1 MFSSGI
7 PKSKSHFSKLK
18 KAYNETTSKV
28 STVVQQGF
36 RASGHN
42 QTRGIELSCP
52 PVIAHK
58 DAILDISSSEAR
70 TGIFASASMDKTA
83 KIWVIIKLD
92 VQTLNVIYK
101 ERVRTMLYKIY
112 WSSRRSQFHFNSF
125 HKTSCYNRFRKQFE
139 QVLRLE
145 SSPIKIHETIN
156 YRRNET

>member
-1 MFSSGI
+1 MLAFDCMVFHQSECAFGSGLFRNPDHSIFSSGI

-52 PVIAHK
+52 PIIAHK

-70 TGIFASASMDKTA
+70 TGIFASTSMDKTA
-83 KIWVIIKLD
+83 KIWV
-92 VQTLNVIYK
+92 
-101 ERVRTMLYKIY
+101 
-112 WSSRRSQFHFNSF
+112 S
-125 HKTSCYNRFRKQFE
+125 
-139 QVLRLE
+139 
-145 SSPIKIHETIN
+145 
-156 YRRNET
+156 

>member
-1 MFSSGI
+1 MLTQMLAFDWMKLHQSECAFDSGLFHNPDHIFSSGI

-52 PVIAHK
+52 PIIAHK

-70 TGIFASASMDKTA
+70 TGIFASTSMDKTA
-83 KIWVIIKLD
+83 KIWVSRNLRKLF
-92 VQTLNVIYK
+92 TENL
-101 ERVRTMLYKIY
+101 ERVWTMFYKIY
-112 WSSRRSQFHFNSF
+112 WSSRR
-125 HKTSCYNRFRKQFE
+125 C
-139 QVLRLE
+139 
-145 SSPIKIHETIN
+145 
-156 YRRNET
+156 